1 MIRIPQTSFPWDTT
15 MPSLTAPHERALTL
29 LFSELA
35 DAAARQAEAFLGS
48 PGSLAERTNETGT
61 RFWVHRYS
69 DAAGRRHEAYLG
81 KTDDPAVTARVTG
94 LRGRIEA
101 ANSAIAGV
109 RLLARAGFTTVDR
122 KAYATLASLHNHGVF
137 QAGALLIGSHAY
149 GGLLNALGVRAAA
162 YSTEDVDIAR
172 GAQLAI
178 SGAPSF
184 LDMLRETGLEF
195 FAVPALHR
203 TAPATSFAERGGSRL
218 RVDLLVPSPD
228 EGYPTVPVPELGAHA
243 KGLPYLAY
251 LLGGSQ
257 EIPLLSPHGVVT
269 VRVPTPERLAVHKLV
284 VSQLR
289 STASVKSEK
298 DLRQAA
304 TLIEALVDRF
314 PNAIENAVGALPR
327 SAVRHAARAIK
338 ALDCHLP
345 ASQKNAWEEL
355 KSLRRAR

>member
-1 MIRIPQTSFPWDTT
+1 

-35 DAAARQAEAFLGS
+35 DAAARQTEAFLGS

-69 DAAGRRHEAYLG
+69 DAAGRRRETYLG
-81 KTDDPAVTARVTG
+81 KPDDPAATARVTG
-94 LRGRIEA
+94 LRERIDA
-101 ANSAIAGV
+101 ANSAISGV
-109 RLLARAGFTTVDR
+109 RLLARSGFATVDR
-122 KAYATLASLHNHGVF
+122 KTYATLASLHNHGVF
-137 QAGALLIGSHAY
+137 QAGAVVIGSHAY
-149 GGLLNALGVRAAA
+149 GALLNALGVRAAA
-162 YSTEDVDIAR
+162 YSTEDIDIAR

-178 SGAPSF
+178 SGLPPF
-184 LDMLRETGLEF
+184 IDMLRETGLEF

-228 EGYPTVPVPELGAHA
+228 EGYPIVRVPELGAHA

-251 LLGGSQ
+251 LLGMSQ
-257 EIPLLSPHGVVT
+257 EIPMLSPHGVVM

-289 STASVKSEK
+289 SKVSAKPEK

-304 TLIEALVDRF
+304 SLIEALADRF
-314 PNAIENAVGALPR
+314 PNAVEEAIRALPR
-327 SAVRHAARAIK
+327 STIRYAVRATRA
-338 ALDCHLP
+338 LERHLP
-345 ASQKNAWEEL
+345 FLEKSAWDEL
-355 KSLRRAR
+355 KSLRTQ